1 MKKTRVESRE
11 WRVEG
16 RDRKVKSSER
26 RSESGDRKAENGK
39 SKTESRKPQK
49 NSPLTTLRSPLI
61 YGVLPILESLRANSR
76 RIEKIFVAEGARE
89 KRLSEIFDLARQNGV
104 LINRISRENLARM
117 VEPDANHQGVIAVS
131 ASADYVSA
139 DEIFD
144 AITGNA
150 LLVVLDGVEDPRNLG
165 AVLRV
170 VEGAGADGVFIPER
184 RAVGLTETVAKSSAG
199 AIEYVKVAKVV
210 NINRLIEELKE
221 RNIWT
226 IGTSAEAE
234 MNYTDWDW
242 TQASALVL
250 GGEGKGLHRLTA
262 EKCDVLVKIPMHGKV
277 ESLNVSVACG
287 VILFEAIRQRVQRS
301 RFQVQGSKFQVQD

>member
-1 MKKTRVESRE
+1 MKKKLRVESGE
-11 WRVEG
+11 WRVESKKP
-16 RDRKVKSSER
+16 RTEKREAQKNSS
-26 RSESGDRKAENGK
+26 
-39 SKTESRKPQK
+39 QK
-49 NSPLTTLRSPLI
+49 NSPLSTLHSPLI
-61 YGVLPILESLRANSR
+61 YGVLPVLESLRANSR

-104 LINRISRENLARM
+104 LVNKISRENLARM
-117 VEPDANHQGVIAVS
+117 VEPDANHQGIIAVS

-144 AITGNA
+144 AITANA

-165 AVLRV
+165 AVLRS

-199 AIEYVKVAKVV
+199 AIEYVKVAKVA

-234 MNYTDWDW
+234 TDYTDWDW

-262 EKCDVLVKIPMHGKV
+262 EKCDVLVKIPMHGKI

-287 VILFEAIRQRVQRS
+287 VILFEAIRQRVQS
-301 RFQVQGSKFQVQD
+301 LKLNVQSSKFNTQDSIIDLNPES

>member
-1 MKKTRVESRE
+1 MKKLRAENRESRVESGKQRAESRE
-11 WRVEG
+11 KKTLSGNWRAES
-16 RDRKVKSSER
+16 RDRKP
-26 RSESGDRKAENGK
+26 ESNK
-39 SKTESRKPQK
+39 SKTENRIPPPK
-49 NSPLTTLRSPLI
+49 NSPLSTLHSRLI
-61 YGVLPILESLRANSR
+61 YGVLPVLESLRANSR
-76 RIEKIFVAEGARE
+76 RIEKIYVAEGARE
-89 KRLSEIFDLARQNGV
+89 KRLSEIFDLARESGV
-104 LINRISRENLARM
+104 LINRISRESLARM

-139 DEIFD
+139 DEILD
-144 AITGNA
+144 KIAGNA
-150 LLVVLDGVEDPRNLG
+150 LLVLLDGVEDPRNLG

-199 AIEYVKVAKVV
+199 AIEYVKVAKVQ

-226 IGTSAEAE
+226 IGTSADAE
-234 MNYTDWDW
+234 TDYTDWDW

-262 EKCDVLVKIPMHGKV
+262 EKCDVLVKIPMHGRV

-287 VILFEAIRQRVQRS
+287 VILFEAIRQREKVESGKR
-301 RFQVQGSKFQVQD
+301 